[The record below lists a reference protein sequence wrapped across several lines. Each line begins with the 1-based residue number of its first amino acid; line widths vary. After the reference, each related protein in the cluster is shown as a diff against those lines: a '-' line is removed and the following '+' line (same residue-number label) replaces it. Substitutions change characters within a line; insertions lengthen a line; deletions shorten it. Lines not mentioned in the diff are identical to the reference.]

1 MVELDLDLADA
12 GEQRSRQ
19 KQADEGRTRDRCV
32 QTSREIVGRFFF
44 HARTGGVRSG
54 ADFAFGIA
62 GAEELG
68 KSRASRGR
76 RRHKNGDGQHGDEIQ
91 CQNARSRSFS
101 VLGIANVAE
110 AHSIVRRKVAAAVP
124 TTRTA

>member
-32 QTSREIVGRFFF
+32 QTSREIVGRFCF

-91 CQNARSRSFS
+91 GQTRVRSFS
-101 VLGIANVAE
+101 VLVIANVAE